1 MSDNS
6 KQVTHYITN
15 PEPQTFSVPVGMTL
29 LAALEEHKAPIIAA
43 CREGICGSCKTLV
56 LNGDYEVETNGPLT
70 ESEINQGYV
79 LACSCKLKGN
89 ISVDLMP

>member
-1 MSDNS
+1 MTLS
-6 KQVTHYITN
+6 ITN
-15 PEPQTFSVPVGMTL
+15 PVPQTFSIPVGKTL

-56 LNGDYEVETNGPLT
+56 VSGDYEVSSNGPLT
-70 ESEINQGYV
+70 EDEIKQGYV
-79 LACSCKLKGN
+79 LACCCQMKGN